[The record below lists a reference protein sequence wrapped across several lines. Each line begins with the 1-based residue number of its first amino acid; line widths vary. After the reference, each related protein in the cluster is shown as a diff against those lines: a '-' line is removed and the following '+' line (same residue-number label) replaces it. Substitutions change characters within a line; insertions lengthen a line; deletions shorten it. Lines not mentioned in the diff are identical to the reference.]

1 MRKIFLRFLSERFAR
16 FGRLQVKYILEEIP
30 HIGFNQHIVKTALIA
45 VMTLSSGWS
54 FGQLVEEPFNYP
66 NGDLAGKGSWVAH
79 LSSGLSSVQVLGGR
93 IVVEHGSGG
102 REDVN
107 IPFTEQTSGTVY
119 ASFDFSVFD
128 LGSPVSGT
136 DSEYFVH
143 FNTGST
149 VMRARMDVVPPTGAG
164 DYSVG
169 ISSTTS
175 TAENVWATDLSFGT
189 FYTAVIAYSIDDGQ
203 ATLWIDPTKET
214 STNVKGNTSSG
225 YRVSAFVFRQSNS
238 SSNERILIDNLT
250 IGTAFT
256 EVVTVVAETIT
267 WDGSASSDWN
277 TPENWLSD
285 EVPAV
290 TDNVVIANAGSAPVI
305 GAGTV
310 VGCNNL
316 TIDASATLTVSS
328 GGSLAIFGSA
338 TNNGTY
344 TVEKMLE
351 GSGGISFLGSPVS
364 DAVISDLSDA
374 DFVYDYSNASGW
386 QETSGA
392 ATMSAGVGYSVG
404 YNETN
409 PTVSF
414 TGTPNDGDVTLPI
427 TSTSGFEL
435 VANPYAAA
443 IDVENFLIDNS
454 LISGGVYLWDDGG
467 ANVGDNRGGDYI
479 SLTAMGAATSVEPG
493 GTSDEVSGATGTTPA
508 SDGYIASLQG
518 FFVEVSGSGSLT
530 FSADQQV
537 LADGSNDESDHYRA
551 VGYQK
556 VKLAIKGNGLY
567 DEVLIGLGEDATY
580 GVDRI
585 LEAKKFNTNNPL
597 SFYSL
602 MGEDKYVIQALPNL
616 IQDEMVVPLGFDL
629 TQSGDFELNLV
640 NMQNLNKHV
649 DVSVRDNQTGKVYDL
664 RETESIAFHT
674 KTSTDNRRFELVFSM
689 SSVLSFLEAEQGSLK
704 VYGSQSEV
712 SVFKD
717 AEGGKK
723 VAIYSMGGVLIMKQE
738 LDFVNNQARAN
749 VSLNRNQM
757 YVLRVDNE
765 AVKFIIK

>member
-1 MRKIFLRFLSERFAR
+1 MRKKFLRFLSEQIYRFDC
-16 FGRLQVKYILEEIP
+16 LQVKYTLAEN
-30 HIGFNQHIVKTALIA
+30 HHAGLNLNVVRNALVAI
-45 VMTLSSGWS
+45 TILSSGLS
-54 FGQLVEEPFNYP
+54 FGQLVEEPFTYP
-66 NGDLAGKGSWVAH
+66 NGDLVGKGYWAAH
-79 LSSGLSSVQVLGGR
+79 TSAGLNSVQVLGGR

-107 IPFTEQTSGTVY
+107 IPFTDQTSGTVY
-119 ASFDFSVFD
+119 VSLDFSVFD

-149 VMRARMDVVPPTGAG
+149 VMRARMDIVPPTGAG

-169 ISSTTS
+169 ISSSTS
-175 TAENVWATDLSFGT
+175 TAQNVWGTDLSFGT
-189 FYTAVIAYSIDDGQ
+189 FYTAVIAYNIDEGQ

-214 STNVKGNTSSG
+214 STNIQGNTSSG
-225 YRVSAFVFRQSNS
+225 SRVSALAFRQSTS
-238 SSNERILIDNLT
+238 SSSERILIDNLT

-256 EVVTVVAETIT
+256 EVVTVVPETIT

-305 GAGTV
+305 GSGTV

-351 GSGGISFLGSPVS
+351 GSGGMSLLGSPVS
-364 DAVISDLSDA
+364 DAVISDMSGA
-374 DFVYDYSNASGW
+374 DFVYGYSNASGW

-392 ATMSAGVGYSVG
+392 ATMLAGVGYSVG
-404 YNETN
+404 YNDTN

-414 TGTPNDGDVTLPI
+414 TGTPNDGDVTFSV

-443 IDVENFLIDNS
+443 IDVENFLIDNP
-454 LISGGVYLWDDGG
+454 LIAGGVYLWDDGG
-467 ANVGDNRGGDYI
+467 ANVDENRGGDYI
-479 SLTAMGAATSVEPG
+479 SLTAMGAATSVEPDG
-493 GTSDEVSGATGTTPA
+493 ISDEVSGATGTTPA

-518 FFVEVSGSGSLT
+518 FFVEVSGAGSLT
-530 FSADQQV
+530 FTPDQQV

-556 VKLAIKGNGLY
+556 VKLAIRGNGLY
-567 DEVLIGLGEDATY
+567 DEVLIGMGEDATY

-585 LEAKKFNTNNPL
+585 LEAKKFTTNNSL

-602 MGEDKYVIQALPNL
+602 MSEDRYVIQALPNL
-616 IQDEMVVPLGFDL
+616 TLGEMVVPLGFDL
-629 TQSGDFELNLV
+629 AQSGDFELNLV
-640 NMQNLNKHV
+640 DMQNLNNV
-649 DVSVRDNQTGKVYDL
+649 DISIRDNQTGKVYDL
-664 RETESIAFHT
+664 RETESIEFHA
-674 KTSTDNRRFELVFSM
+674 KTTTDNRRFELVFSK
-689 SSVLSFLEAEQGSLK
+689 STVLSFLEAQQETLK
-704 VYGSQSEV
+704 VYGTQSEIKI
-712 SVFKD
+712 FKD
-717 AEGGKK
+717 ETGEKD
-723 VAIYSMGGVLIMKQE
+723 VAIYSTGGLLIMKE
-738 LDFVNNQARAN
+738 TLDFANNQARAN

-765 AVKFIIK
+765 IVKFIIK

>member
-1 MRKIFLRFLSERFAR
+1 MRKNFLCFLSEH
-16 FGRLQVKYILEEIP
+16 FGRFDHLQVKRALAEIP
-30 HIGFNQHIVKTALIA
+30 HRGFNQNVVKSALIA
-45 VMTLSSGWS
+45 VMILSSGWS
-54 FGQLVEEPFNYP
+54 FGQLVEEPFTYP
-66 NGDLAGKGSWVAH
+66 SGDLVGNGSWVAH
-79 LSSGLSSVQVLGGR
+79 SSAGSNSVQVLAGR

-102 REDVN
+102 REDVY

-119 ASFDFSVFD
+119 VSLEFSVFD
-128 LGSPVSGT
+128 PGSPVSGT

-175 TAENVWATDLSFGT
+175 VAENVWATDLSFGT

-214 STNVKGNTSSG
+214 STHVQGNTSSG
-225 YRVSAFVFRQSNS
+225 KSVSALVFRQATS
-238 SSNERILIDNLT
+238 STNEKILIDNLT

-256 EVVTVVAETIT
+256 EVVTVVPETIT

-305 GAGTV
+305 GSGTV

-338 TNNGTY
+338 TSNGTY

-364 DAVISDLSDA
+364 DAVISDISGA
-374 DFVYDYSNASGW
+374 DFVYGYSNASGW
-386 QETSGA
+386 QEAAGA
-392 ATMSAGVGYSVG
+392 TPMSAGVGYSVG
-404 YNETN
+404 YNDAA

-414 TGTPNDGDVTLPI
+414 TGTPNGGDVTLPI

-443 IDVENFLIDNS
+443 IDVENFLIDNP

-467 ANVGDNRGGDYI
+467 ANVDDSRGGDYI
-479 SLTAMGAATSVEPG
+479 SLTAMGAATSVEPDG
-493 GTSDEVSGATGTTPA
+493 ISDEVSGTTGTTPA

-537 LADGSNDESDHYRA
+537 LAEGSNDESDHYRA

-556 VKLAIKGNGLY
+556 VKLAIRGNGLY
-567 DEVLIGLGEDATY
+567 DEVLIGMGEDATY

-585 LEAKKFNTNNPL
+585 LEAKKFNTNNSL

-602 MGEDKYVIQALPNL
+602 MDDDRYVIQALPNL
-616 IQDEMVVPLGFDL
+616 VQEEMVVPLGFDL
-629 TQSGDFELNLV
+629 AQSGDFELNLV
-640 NMQNLNKHV
+640 DMENLNKHV
-649 DVSVRDNQTGKVYDL
+649 DVSIRDNQTGKVYDL
-664 RETESIAFHT
+664 RETESIEFHAQN
-674 KTSTDNRRFELVFSM
+674 SSDNRRFELVFGM
-689 SSVLSFLEAEQGSLK
+689 SSVLSFLEAEKGTLK
-704 VYGSQSEV
+704 VYGSQSEI

-717 AEGGKK
+717 AVGEKD
-723 VAIYSMGGVLIMKQE
+723 VAIYSMSGVLIMKE
-738 LDFVNNQARAN
+738 KLDFMNNQARAN